1 MASEKKSTNKST
13 DTKAKLTVP
22 LIALDGSVTKEMSL
36 PEEIFGVEVSKTT
49 LTNYIRV
56 YTQNQ
61 RQGTHKA
68 QTRGEVNATTKKLYR
83 QKGTG
88 GARHGSKRAPIFVG
102 GGVTFGPQPRDYGLK
117 MNKKQKVTALFSALT
132 VKNNESGVMGFAQE
146 IMTVEPKTK
155 TFTAIMKKSNLEG
168 KKVLIVTPDSE
179 KGTFYLATRNINDVN
194 VVASTNLNAY
204 NVLVNDTVVF
214 VEGAIDSLQ
223 KHYSDT
229 NES

>member
-1 MASEKKSTNKST
+1 MASEKKSTNKT
-13 DTKAKLTVP
+13 TEKKAKLTVP
-22 LIALDGSVTKEMSL
+22 LIALDGSVKNEMTL
-36 PEEIFGVEVSKTT
+36 PAEIFGVEVSKTT

-68 QTRGEVNATTKKLYR
+68 QTRGEVTATTKKLYR

-132 VKNNESGVMGFAQE
+132 VKNEDNSVMGMAQE
-146 IMTVEPKTK
+146 VMSIEPKTK
-155 TFTAIMKKSNLEG
+155 IFNSLMKKSNLAG
-168 KKVLIVTPDSE
+168 KKVLIVTSE
-179 KGTFYLATRNINDVN
+179 IERGNFHLATRNITNVH

-204 NVLVNDTVVF
+204 NVLTNDAVVF